1 MAELDASGSLAAA
14 ATGDQRAW
22 ELIVERYSGLVW
34 AVARGYRLDSA
45 DAADV
50 FQATWLRLVEHLGDI
65 RDGSR
70 LGAWLCTTARN
81 EALSLIRRRRD
92 LPASD
97 TGLLEGVA
105 QDGSGL
111 DERLL
116 RNEER
121 AALWHAFGLLSQNC
135 QRLLRIIFADP
146 PPSYAE
152 ASVALD
158 IPVGSIGP
166 TRARCLASLQ
176 SLLPTTAVG

>member
-1 MAELDASGSLAAA
+1 MAEFDVSDSLTAAA
-14 ATGDQRAW
+14 RGDQRAW
-22 ELIVERYSGLVW
+22 DLIVQQYSGMVW
-34 AVARGYRLDSA
+34 AVARSYRLASA

-50 FQATWLRLVEHLGDI
+50 FQATWLRLVEHLADL

-70 LGAWLCTTARN
+70 LGAWLCTTARH
-81 EALSLIRRRRD
+81 EALTLLRRRRD

-97 TGLLEGVA
+97 TGLLDGVA
-105 QDGSGL
+105 RDGSGL
-111 DERLL
+111 DEGLL

-121 AALWHAFGLLSQNC
+121 AALWRAFGLLPGNC
-135 QRLLRIIFADP
+135 QRLLRVIFADP

-152 ASVALD
+152 ASAVLD

-176 SLLPTTAVG
+176 ALLSSTAVG